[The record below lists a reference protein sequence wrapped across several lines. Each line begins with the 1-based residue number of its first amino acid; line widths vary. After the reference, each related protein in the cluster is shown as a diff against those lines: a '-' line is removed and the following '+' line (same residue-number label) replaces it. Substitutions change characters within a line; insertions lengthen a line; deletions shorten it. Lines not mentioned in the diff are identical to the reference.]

1 MAGWSNKYTSLL
13 RRHLSF
19 FLHTLPFLFASIVLS
34 LSLPSSLS
42 TTTPAAT
49 APLKLA
55 VARRISTQH
64 STFYPSLN
72 SYGPYQ
78 GQYISYL

>member
-42 TTTPAAT
+42 TTTPVPVDVLPASSCSANPPSHLPF
-49 APLKLA
+49 PLLLLIA
-55 VARRISTQH
+55 VRLVLPPT
-64 STFYPSLN
+64 
-72 SYGPYQ
+72 
-78 GQYISYL
+78 

>member
-42 TTTPAAT
+42 TTTRPRRRPPASSCSAT
-49 APLKLA
+49 PPPHLPFPLLLLIA
-55 VARRISTQH
+55 VRLVLPPT
-64 STFYPSLN
+64 
-72 SYGPYQ
+72 
-78 GQYISYL
+78 